1 MSPSGSPHG
10 ESRTE
15 TIERDVPA
23 PMRDG
28 VVLRA
33 DVWHPAGEGPTPALL
48 YRAPY
53 DKRRMA
59 ALDVL
64 PATAAVEAGYTVVIQ
79 DTRGRFASGGE
90 WQPVMWRQEA
100 LDTYDT
106 VEWIA
111 AQPWCDGAVGM
122 VGPSYLGIVQWV
134 CAMQQPPHLRAIA
147 PAMCTVGDYDARAT
161 GGALRLDQLVSWAV
175 VLMAPDWLRRRMLSA
190 DPPPPKTV
198 EAIAEYAA
206 HPRRAMELLP
216 LTDILDVEEF
226 PPLLREVLS
235 GTAEVPD
242 ARMDRVRVP
251 TLSVSGWYDIYS
263 TATIGLHQRVVTLSD
278 HHHLIMGCWAHL
290 GSLLSV
296 QGEVNFGLASAA
308 RFGGLAEKHLAFF
321 DRYLRNAAEDV
332 PRVEYFL
339 MGARQW
345 RTARSWPPPEA
356 VARRWYLRHGGTLG
370 APPLRN
376 EPAARYRYDPADP
389 VPTHGGRVL
398 NLGDL
403 VPGPLAQ
410 NHLEQR
416 PDVLVYTSE
425 PLRETVELAGPVE
438 LVLSAE
444 SSAPDTDFTGKLID
458 VLPDGRALLI
468 ADGIVRARYREGL
481 DRERPL
487 KPGTVHEFFLDL
499 GHTAWRLAPGHRLR
513 VHVSSSNF
521 PQFDR
526 NLNTGGPIGEE
537 SVPVIAE
544 QTVHHS
550 LEHPSWLELRVLDI
564 PATEGAVKPA

>member
-1 MSPSGSPHG
+1 MSLPGPHQV
-10 ESRTE
+10 E
-15 TIERDVPA
+15 IVERDVPA
-23 PMRDG
+23 AMRDG

-33 DVWHPAGEGPTPALL
+33 DVRHPAGEDPTPALL

-64 PATAAVEAGYTVVIQ
+64 PAAAAVEAGYTVVLQ
-79 DTRGRFASGGE
+79 DSRGRFASDGE
-90 WQPVMWRQEA
+90 WQPIMWRQEA

-111 AQPWCDGAVGM
+111 GQPWCDGNIGM

-134 CAMQQPPHLRAIA
+134 GAMQQPPHLRAIA

-175 VLMAPDWLRRRMLSA
+175 VLMAPDWLRRRLA
-190 DPPPPKTV
+190 AGDPPPRKTV
-198 EAIAEYAA
+198 ETIAEYAQ
-206 HPRRAMELLP
+206 HPRRAMERLP
-216 LTDILDVEEF
+216 LTDVLDLEEF
-226 PPLLREVLS
+226 PPLLRDVLA
-235 GTAEVPD
+235 GRVEVPD
-242 ARMDRVRVP
+242 ARIDRVRIP
-251 TLSVSGWYDIYS
+251 TLSVSGWYDLYS
-263 TATIGLHQRVVTLSD
+263 NATIGLHQDMAARD
-278 HHHLIMGCWAHL
+278 GHHHLIMGCWAHL

-296 QGEVNFGLASAA
+296 QGEVNFGPAA
-308 RFGGLAEKHLAFF
+308 AAHFGGLPEMHLAFF
-321 DRYLRNAAEDV
+321 DRYLRDEGERL
-332 PRVEYFL
+332 PRVRYFL
-339 MGARQW
+339 MGAREW
-345 RTARSWPPPEA
+345 RSARRWPPPEA
-356 VARRWYLRHGGTLG
+356 VNRRWYLRHGGTLG
-370 APPLRN
+370 PPPQDD
-376 EPAARYRYDPADP
+376 EPTAHYRYDPADP

-416 PDVLVYTSE
+416 PDVLSYTSDALPE
-425 PLRETVELAGPVE
+425 AVDLAGPAW

-444 SSAPDTDFTGKLID
+444 SSAPDTDFTGKLLD
-458 VLPDGRALLI
+458 VHPDGRALLV
-468 ADGIVRARYREGL
+468 ADGIVRARHREGM
-481 DRERPL
+481 DAERPL
-487 KPGTVHEFFLDL
+487 EPGTVHEFFLDL
-499 GHTAWRLAPGHRLR
+499 GHTAWRLEPGHRLR

-526 NLNTGGPIGEE
+526 NLNTGGPVGEE
-537 SVPVIAE
+537 SVPVVAE

-550 LEHPSWLELRVLDI
+550 AGHPSWLDVTVL
-564 PATEGAVKPA
+564 PTPPSETEGGAEPA